1 MICWVENQPKLIFPG
16 FCRSNLAL
24 DLPKKSQF
32 HGKLASLS
40 MQLSKQDENLNW
52 GCILVDT
59 LIFFIFM
66 LSLLCEMH
74 ALDTET
80 RQGVRGRM
88 KKGIIDYYDEAEAE
102 ELECFVF
109 PPLPTSKPA
118 ALPSTTAS
126 IRSPATA
133 RSPWVVI
140 IVMLCASVF
149 TMSANVIVVVAFRIE
164 RKSLVNLLDAVSES

>member
-1 MICWVENQPKLIFPG
+1 
-16 FCRSNLAL
+16 
-24 DLPKKSQF
+24 
-32 HGKLASLS
+32 
-40 MQLSKQDENLNW
+40 
-52 GCILVDT
+52 
-59 LIFFIFM
+59 M

-133 RSPWVVI
+133 RSP
-140 IVMLCASVF
+140 
-149 TMSANVIVVVAFRIE
+149 
-164 RKSLVNLLDAVSES
+164 